1 MADKF
6 TVALPYSGNRYYVTM
21 PTSGIQS
28 KVDFKM
34 WGAGGGAGGADS
46 HGGGNGAGGGFVS
59 GTLNA
64 APGTTLEVFVGQGG
78 RGGRSGVS
86 GWGGGPGGYT
96 LAPYAGGTGGNSGGA
111 GSSGAGGGGGAASV
125 IRVANN
131 VVAVAGGGGAGG
143 GGGNRGPYPY
153 GESATGAMVPGTNN
167 QAYPDGGGNGAWSWL
182 LNTYS
187 VWQGNGNY
195 TWSVYF
201 PATQQYQFDLAI
213 DNYGWLY
220 VDDVEMV
227 YAPSYNG
234 VWSAT
239 QTITAGWHTVRI
251 YGINTGGPGAIGARI
266 LQSGTTIWT
275 TRSPISPGNS
285 THGFNGGNCGGDGGG
300 GGAGGGGYFGGANFG
315 PRPYYDNGGYAGA
328 NGANFVQSVS
338 DSPAN
343 TGLYGSGVAPGGV
356 SDSDYPGSSVG
367 YGGYANS
374 GSGGN
379 GYVLLTF
386 YKAAGFY
393 VNDQGT
399 YRRVVPKIKIAGT
412 YSNNAIAWVKV
423 EGVWRQVI
431 ADNTVSFSNDSTGW
445 GG

>member
-6 TVALPYSGNRYYVTM
+6 TIALPYSGNRYYVTM
-21 PTSGIQS
+21 PTSGLQS
-28 KVDFKM
+28 KIDFKL

-59 GTLNA
+59 GSMTA
-64 APGTTLEVFVGQGG
+64 TPGSTIEVFVGQGG
-78 RGGRSGVS
+78 SGGRSGVS
-86 GWGGGPGGYT
+86 GWGGGAGGYT
-96 LAPYAGGTGGNSGGA
+96 LAAYAGGIGGNAGGS
-111 GSSGAGGGGGAASV
+111 GSSGAGGGGGGATV
-125 IRVANN
+125 LKIANS

-153 GESATGAMVPGTNN
+153 GESATGGFVAGTNT
-167 QAYPDGGGNGAWSWL
+167 QTYPSGGTNGAWSSL
-182 LNTYS
+182 LNNYS

-201 PATQQYQFDLAI
+201 PNTQNYQFDLSV

-220 VDDVEMV
+220 VDDVEIV

-239 QTITAGWHTVRI
+239 QSITAGWHTVRI
-251 YGINTGGPGAIGARI
+251 NGVNTGGPGAIGAQI
-266 LQSGTTIWT
+266 KQSGNVIWT
-275 TRSPISPGNS
+275 TRSAINPGTN

-300 GGAGGGGYFGGANFG
+300 GGAGGGGYYGGANFG

-328 NGANFVQSVS
+328 NGANFVAAASS
-338 DSPAN
+338 SPAT
-343 TGLYGSGVAPGGV
+343 TGLYGNGVNSGGIADSEYPGGA
-356 SDSDYPGSSVG
+356 VG
-367 YGGYANS
+367 HGGYANA
-374 GSGGN
+374 GNGGN
-379 GYVLLTF
+379 GYVILTF

-412 YSNNAIAWVKV
+412 YSNNALAWVKI

-431 ADNTVSFSNDSTGW
+431 AESTVTFSNDSTGW

>member
-6 TVALPYSGNRYYVTM
+6 TVALLYSGNRYYVTM